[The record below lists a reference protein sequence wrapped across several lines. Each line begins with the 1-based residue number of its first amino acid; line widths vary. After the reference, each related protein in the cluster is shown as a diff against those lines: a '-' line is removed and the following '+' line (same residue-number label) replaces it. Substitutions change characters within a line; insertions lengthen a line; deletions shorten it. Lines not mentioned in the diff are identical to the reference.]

1 MQPIAIAETA
11 ASEMIMSTTQND
23 FSVRVL
29 AFLQD
34 RVPASLQ
41 PWNEA
46 MLAELA
52 VVEGFWPRLRW
63 SLGGMIALLT
73 AALRLSARSA
83 TKQPGGV
90 EVSLVA
96 AYHFLFSAVLIGM
109 TTWQLPQVTESWKY
123 AVPALIMC
131 YALATLPA
139 VLGFGLVLR
148 DEAARVG
155 TVMFTI
161 AHWLVNFEFIR
172 RGLAPHP
179 RFTTLR
185 LVADVVIIIAL
196 NRGAV
201 RRAFQHSPIT
211 LHLRG

>member
-1 MQPIAIAETA
+1 
-11 ASEMIMSTTQND
+11 MSDTQND
-23 FSVRVL
+23 VAMCL
-29 AFLQD
+29 LQFLQE
-34 RVPASLQ
+34 RMPPSLR
-41 PWNEA
+41 PWSEG

-52 VVEGFWPRLRW
+52 VIKGFWARLRW
-63 SLGGMIALLT
+63 SLGGMSALLT
-73 AALRLSARSA
+73 AAFRLGGRAA
-83 TKQPGGV
+83 AKQDGGV
-90 EVSLVA
+90 DVSLIA
-96 AYHFLFSAVLIGM
+96 GYHFLFSAVLIGIM
-109 TTWQLPQVTESWKY
+109 TWQLPQVTESWKY

-131 YALATLPA
+131 YALATMPA

-155 TVMFTI
+155 TVIFSI
-161 AHWLVNFEFIR
+161 AHSLLNFEYIR

-185 LVADVVIIIAL
+185 IVADVVIIIAL
-196 NRGAV
+196 NRRAV

>member
-1 MQPIAIAETA
+1 MRPIAIAETA
-11 ASEMIMSTTQND
+11 ASEVIMSDTQND
-23 FSVRVL
+23 FSMRAL
-29 AFLQD
+29 AFLQE
-34 RVPASLQ
+34 RIPPSLQ
-41 PWNEA
+41 WSEA

-52 VVEGFWPRLRW
+52 IIEGFWPRLRW

-73 AALRLSARSA
+73 ATLRLSARSA
-83 TKQPGGV
+83 ATQDGGI
-90 EVSLVA
+90 EVSLIA
-96 AYHFLFSAVLIGM
+96 GYHFLFSAVLIGIM
-109 TTWQLPQVTESWKY
+109 TWQLPQVTESWKY

-131 YALATLPA
+131 YALAMLPA

-155 TVMFTI
+155 AVMFTI
-161 AHWLVNFEFIR
+161 AHWLLNFEFIR

-179 RFTTLR
+179 RFTALR

-196 NRGAV
+196 NRPAV
-201 RRAFQHSPIT
+201 RRVFQHSPIT